1 MANEK
6 DNDVEETTT
15 SNDMNKASI
24 ILTSKVLNDYFKEK
38 DKILRKLHN
47 CSYNF

>member
-1 MANEK
+1 MATEK

-15 SNDMNKASI
+15 SNDMNKASV
-24 ILTSKVLNDYFKEK
+24 ILTSKVLNHYFQEK
-38 DKILRKLHN
+38 DKILRKLRN